1 MYNFFYNSGY
11 FTSTIGNK
19 TYYFGLSSLGSL
31 TNVYTANGKNF
42 FAISYVTYGNSATAY
57 PHFTPTTDGSSTV
70 FTATVNGIQYFYNP
84 TGTRGDSV
92 YSYTVT
98 TTTAFTS
105 PTEYYDYEKTNGV
118 ATNYYKQD
126 SEVFGG
132 SYSTGTYWGTVVADT
147 SNTSSDSYY
156 GYKQFTNV
164 YKQLST
170 ADYSSLGDLACGRK
184 DTGGNW
190 YAYFSGFTA
199 DEDIA
204 RGNFKTYGT
213 DNTSK
218 TFSLPTADLFDLS
231 KPLSYY
237 DKGKVDANGN
247 HVINL
252 YALYT
257 NGKDYSNSSQ
267 PAIHI
272 SVSSWNNWPSNF
284 QWMFLPSEKMYNS
297 TYPNGTTTS
306 LTSWPNDTNNLSWY
320 YDMKNIH
327 VLSTTPSTGSL
338 QTVYY
343 KDKSYNLR
351 AATLDTK
358 WVVGGDWNDSNNLT
372 TSMNSYLDND
382 AYYNIYVYYNE
393 KRDST
398 GTAGLDS
405 YVDAAIM
412 KNNIIYSAE
421 LPLYKGKSGVNC
433 YMKIYLERVY
443 NYKVVGDVTGDYV
456 YKNSLTNFS
465 YVSTTTDSSNHYVYT
480 YETNEVVFSSP
491 ANSHFTI
498 DFDKRYANGDEPVMV
513 DDSAYTTAGAPTTS
527 DNTDANAVTYTDGTQ
542 YIDPAGKPVYYLQ
555 DNFSLQNAS
564 IGNVQA
570 NNDNH
575 NLSLI
580 TVSNPGFYKFRLK
593 VTYTN
598 GAPSKISLSAGR
610 LKGFFLEI
618 FTANPTA
625 KITEV
630 AGLSAF
636 VKHTDLYQYRA
647 DFFANNVITLD
658 GYISGGAEHAQKM
671 FHTVTN
677 QTNNTMSLRD
687 ILTANSSSAV
697 LYDRGTGSL
706 IQTDLATHTDAKTG
720 ESITGGFS
728 LDGGNTWNKSFIM
741 DKNYI
746 FYYAS

>member
-1 MYNFFYNSGY
+1 MY
-11 FTSTIGNK
+11 
-19 TYYFGLSSLGSL
+19 
-31 TNVYTANGKNF
+31 
-42 FAISYVTYGNSATAY
+42 
-57 PHFTPTTDGSSTV
+57 
-70 FTATVNGIQYFYNP
+70 
-84 TGTRGDSV
+84 DS
-92 YSYTVT
+92 
-98 TTTAFTS
+98 
-105 PTEYYDYEKTNGV
+105 
-118 ATNYYKQD
+118 
-126 SEVFGG
+126 
-132 SYSTGTYWGTVVADT
+132 
-147 SNTSSDSYY
+147 
-156 GYKQFTNV
+156 
-164 YKQLST
+164 
-170 ADYSSLGDLACGRK
+170 
-184 DTGGNW
+184 
-190 YAYFSGFTA
+190 
-199 DEDIA
+199 
-204 RGNFKTYGT
+204 
-213 DNTSK
+213 
-218 TFSLPTADLFDLS
+218 
-231 KPLSYY
+231 
-237 DKGKVDANGN
+237 N
-247 HVINL
+247 H
-252 YALYT
+252 
-257 NGKDYSNSSQ
+257 Q
-267 PAIHI
+267 
-272 SVSSWNNWPSNF
+272 
-284 QWMFLPSEKMYNS
+284 
-297 TYPNGTTTS
+297 YPNGQATS
-306 LTSWPNDTNNLSWY
+306 TSGWTSGTDASWY
-320 YDMKNIH
+320 YDMKNVH
-327 VLSTTPSTGSL
+327 VLDTKPAIGDL
-338 QTVYY
+338 NTVYY
-343 KDKSYNLR
+343 KNDPNDANHKYYLQ
-351 AATLDTK
+351 AAVLGSD
-358 WVVGGDWNDSNNLT
+358 WSVVGHWSDSYDLSSLINDKLE
-372 TSMNSYLDND
+372 ND
-382 AYYNIYVYYNE
+382 AYYNIYVYFNE
-393 KRDST
+393 KK
-398 GTAGLDS
+398 GTTDIGLNS
-405 YVDAAIM
+405 YVDTAINA
-412 KNNIIYSAE
+412 NNIIYSTV
-421 LPLYKGKSGVNC
+421 LGNYTGVSGVNC
-433 YMKIYLERVY
+433 YMKIYIERVY

-465 YVSTTTDSSNHYVYT
+465 YVKTDIDVSGNKTYT

-647 DFFANNVITLD
+647 DLFANNVITLD
-658 GYISGGAEHAQKM
+658 GYISGGTEHAQKM

-687 ILTANSSSAV
+687 ILTAKSSSAV
-697 LYDRGTGSL
+697 LYDHGTGSL

-720 ESITGGFS
+720 ESINGGFS

-746 FYYAS
+746 F